1 MINILASLT
10 SPYDFNMLLNGKMMG
25 IKKSINPGLLCFDEA
40 PNSPDQ
46 LTRKCRVAS

>member
-10 SPYDFNMLLNGKMMG
+10 SPYDFNMLLNGKMIG
-25 IKKSINPGLLCFDEA
+25 IKKSINPGLCFDEA

-46 LTRKCRVAS
+46 FTRQCRVAS

>member
-25 IKKSINPGLLCFDEA
+25 IKKSINPGLCFDEA
-40 PNSPDQ
+40 PNSPGQ
-46 LTRKCRVAS
+46 FTRKCRVAS